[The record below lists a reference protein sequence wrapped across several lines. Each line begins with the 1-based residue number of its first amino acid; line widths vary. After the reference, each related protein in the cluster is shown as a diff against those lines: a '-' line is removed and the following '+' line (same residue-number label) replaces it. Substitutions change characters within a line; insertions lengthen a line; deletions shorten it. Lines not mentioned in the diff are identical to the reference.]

1 MSAPVD
7 DKSYSIAFELRSN
20 YLYVVVTGKAESS
33 DLVNAYWNEIAEE
46 CKRQKVTK
54 LLVDEQ
60 LSRRID
66 SLSDAYN
73 LSADVSGI
81 ADLAGV
87 KVAFVDS
94 DPTHHELNLFGE
106 LVASNRGLYCKT
118 FKAFD
123 EGERWLLSRESNP
136 D

>member
-46 CKRQKVTK
+46 CKRQKITK
-54 LLVDEQ
+54 RLVDAQ

-118 FKAFD
+118 FKAF
-123 EGERWLLSRESNP
+123 
-136 D
+136 